1 MTVAISPAAPVTL
14 ADYQLRLPAF
24 EGPLDLLLRLIEKA
38 ELPIAEVSLVAVT
51 DQFLAH
57 VRELGGIEA
66 EALAD
71 FTAIGARLVLLKS
84 RSLLPRPPAQD
95 EDEEE
100 DDLVFRLREYQAA
113 KEAARLL
120 SERHQTGERSF
131 ARVASVTLPRSTAPA
146 RLAPHQPLSLVRALR
161 RRLSTIPAPMQLI
174 DGRERIP
181 IRALLERALSI
192 VRPGRRWVFTDI
204 VNRSAGREETMT
216 AFLAVLVLVRRRVFD
231 ADQTT
236 PFGDIELWRTAD
248 AVPAL
253 TELVPPDTRD
263 EE

>member
-1 MTVAISPAAPVTL
+1 MTATLAQPAPVTL

-24 EGPLDLLLRLIEKA
+24 EGPLDLLLRLIAKA
-38 ELPIAEVSLVAVT
+38 ELPITEVSLVTVT

-57 VRELGGIEA
+57 VRELGGIDA
-66 EALAD
+66 DALAD

-95 EDEEE
+95 EEEEE
-100 DDLVFRLREYQAA
+100 DDLVTRLREYQAA
-113 KEAARLL
+113 KDGARRLA
-120 SERHQTGERSF
+120 ERQQNGERSY
-131 ARVASVTLPRSTAPA
+131 ARAASVTVPRASAPA

-161 RRLSTIPAPMQLI
+161 RRLSSLPSPAALV

-181 IRALLERALSI
+181 IRALLERALNT
-192 VRPGRRWVFTDI
+192 VRPGRRWTFTDI
-204 VNRSAGREETMT
+204 IGRSAGREETMT

-231 ADQTT
+231 ADQTE
-236 PFGDIELWRTAD
+236 PFGSIELWRTAD

-253 TELVPPDTRD
+253 TELVPPEARD